1 MGIHVRENNE
11 PREEQGLE
19 VDQRAPSK
27 SNVTHSHVHIHAHVA

>member
-27 SNVTHSHVHIHAHVA
+27 SSVTHAHVHVHAHVA